1 MCLCF
6 LCIFIFEFRSPIIIT
21 SLFRWCLFVSVVPG
35 IGFQLY
41 QYIGAFSCCPSVAA
55 GGRRSPAVACW
66 ASDHWVASSNPLRG
80 KFRH

>member
-1 MCLCF
+1 MWSRPTNRAV
-6 LCIFIFEFRSPIIIT
+6 ISETWTPARNRAMIVDDEEQDEYRSVSIIQIK
-21 SLFRWCLFVSVVPG
+21 
-35 IGFQLY
+35 
-41 QYIGAFSCCPSVAA
+41 

>member
-1 MCLCF
+1 MRCEECDVRYDRKSAIHF
-6 LCIFIFEFRSPIIIT
+6 PIMHNIT
-21 SLFRWCLFVSVVPG
+21 TYIVSKPDDNNDV
-35 IGFQLY
+35 
-41 QYIGAFSCCPSVAA
+41 